1 MRIINRPK
9 KGTYKAG
16 YHSDLGGY
24 ATRVSDIPKLGEMEV
39 LRDGRKFISR

>member
-9 KGTYKAG
+9 KDTYETGFG

-24 ATRVSDIPKLGEMEV
+24 ATRVSDILKLGEMHIIT
-39 LRDGRKFISR
+39 GGS